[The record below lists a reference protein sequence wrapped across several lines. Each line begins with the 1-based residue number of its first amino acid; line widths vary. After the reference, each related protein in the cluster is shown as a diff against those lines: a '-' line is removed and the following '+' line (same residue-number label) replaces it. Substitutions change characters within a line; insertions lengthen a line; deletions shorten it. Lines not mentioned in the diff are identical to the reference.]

1 MKPHGAYKSN
11 TIIYLGVEK
20 AIGNKYV
27 LCQTE
32 TTFIAELKI
41 PIVILLKETCHTQT
55 HTHKH
60 THNFQIV
67 KCKVTDIKRINVHLS
82 NML

>member
-20 AIGNKYV
+20 AIRNKYV

-41 PIVILLKETCHTQT
+41 PIVISK
-55 HTHKH
+55 
-60 THNFQIV
+60 
-67 KCKVTDIKRINVHLS
+67 
-82 NML
+82 M